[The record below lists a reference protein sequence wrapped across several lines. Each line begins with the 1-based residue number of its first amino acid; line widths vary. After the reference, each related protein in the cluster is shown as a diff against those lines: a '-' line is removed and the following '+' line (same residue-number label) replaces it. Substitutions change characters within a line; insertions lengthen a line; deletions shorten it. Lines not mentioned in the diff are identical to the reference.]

1 MYLKFSDKLFQKYNK
16 KVYKLPISI
25 DCTCPNRDGYKSD
38 KGCIFCSEV
47 GAGYENSS
55 SNIDLIKQIDD
66 NKGIFERKYK
76 ADAFIIYFQN
86 FTNTY
91 LPLKDFENN
100 IKKCLD
106 YLKNTVAVSISTRPD
121 CIDEDYLKV
130 LDKIKEEYSVDITI
144 ELGLQ
149 SVNNNT
155 LKILNRKHTLA
166 DYINAVLM
174 IKKYDFEVSTHVILS
189 LPWDDREDVIEC
201 AKILSILNT
210 DYVKIHSL
218 YIEENTALAKMY
230 KEGKVKMLTLDE
242 FINRTILFLEYLD
255 ENIAV
260 ERLVSRVP
268 KERELLFLN
277 WDRSHWVI
285 QDMILDKMEKNDI

>member
-1 MYLKFSDKLFQKYNK
+1 
-16 KVYKLPISI
+16 
-25 DCTCPNRDGYKSD
+25 
-38 KGCIFCSEV
+38 
-47 GAGYENSS
+47 
-55 SNIDLIKQIDD
+55 
-66 NKGIFERKYK
+66 
-76 ADAFIIYFQN
+76 
-86 FTNTY
+86 
-91 LPLKDFENN
+91 
-100 IKKCLD
+100 
-106 YLKNTVAVSISTRPD
+106 
-121 CIDEDYLKV
+121 
-130 LDKIKEEYSVDITI
+130 
-144 ELGLQ
+144 
-149 SVNNNT
+149 
-155 LKILNRKHTLA
+155 
-166 DYINAVLM
+166 M

-285 QDMILDKMEKNDI
+285 QDMILDKMEKNDTFQGKQYQKYKKGILEKFK